1 LAATELGYM
10 HERLDLLEPG
20 SAKDIINILAGREFG
35 EELWKYLAAG
45 ALFILLAEIA
55 LTRWIA
61 VSRRS
66 GEEVAVNF
74 ESKFEPSAQFKEAL
88 KQVQEAR

>member
-1 LAATELGYM
+1 M
-10 HERLDLLEPG
+10 DSLEPS
-20 SAKDIINILAGREFG
+20 SAKDILNILAGRRSG

-61 VSRRS
+61 LSRRS

-74 ESKFEPSAQFKEAL
+74 ETKFDPSAQFQQAL
-88 KQVQEAR
+88 KQVREGALN